1 MTTYNNIFMFC
12 SCHRY
17 DYRYRAMLKI
27 YKKHMQNNDK
37 IIVLLGSKKTVLN
50 NDILELNCGDL
61 YENLPVLGIQYIYKH
76 FKFNKLIKVD
86 DAILFKNIMR

>member
-1 MTTYNNIFMFC
+1 
-12 SCHRY
+12 
-17 DYRYRAMLKI
+17 MLKI

-61 YENLPVLGIQYIYKH
+61 Y
-76 FKFNKLIKVD
+76 KFTRKSCIRNTIH
-86 DAILFKNIMR
+86 I